1 MPKQCVSREQALRG
15 YTVDAAFAAFQDKK
29 LGQIA
34 DGFFADFVALDRD
47 ILDAASTP
55 DEQIWQ
61 TAILGTWSGGE
72 PVWRH
77 ACWAHTHGL
86 AALRA
91 CVEAERA
98 KAPPLESTLERLQR
112 LSAAHGDGCPF

>member
-1 MPKQCVSREQALRG
+1 M
-15 YTVDAAFAAFQDKK
+15 DAAFAAFQEAKQ
-29 LGQIA
+29 GQIA
-34 DGFFADFVALDRD
+34 AGFYADFVALDRD
-47 ILDAASTP
+47 ILDAAATP
-55 DEQIWQ
+55 DEEIWQ

-72 PVWRH
+72 PAWRH
-77 ACWAHTHGL
+77 ACWHRASGL
-86 AALRA
+86 GALRA